1 MPTIDPGRY
10 EMIKVSVA
18 DGIATLTLS
27 NPARRNAVNRAMHG
41 ELERIWDDIDA
52 DDDIRVAILTGDG
65 GTFCAGTDLGGQA
78 RLNNEG
84 RRGRPRTRPARRI
97 FWNMLDCEKPLIA
110 KVRGYAYGLGAN
122 LALACD
128 LVYAAE
134 DSRFCDSHVKVG
146 IAPGDGGAA
155 LWPLLVGFHRAK
167 ELILTGEPIDGRRA
181 AEIGLI
187 NYALPDAELDA
198 AVDAMARK
206 LACGAPLAISY
217 GKLAVNT
224 MLKQLMAGAF
234 ETSLAY
240 DQLTLYTADHREGAN
255 AFLEKRKPRFT
266 GS

>member
-1 MPTIDPGRY
+1 MPTIDSGRY
-10 EMIKVSVA
+10 ESIKIVVA

-27 NPARRNAVNRAMHG
+27 NPARRNAVTRAMHT
-41 ELERIWDDIDA
+41 ELERVWDDVDA

-65 GTFCAGTDLGGQA
+65 GTFCAGTDLGGQQKQ
-78 RLNNEG
+78 NNEG

-97 FWNMLDCEKPLIA
+97 FWNMIDCEKPIIA
-110 KVRGYAYGLGAN
+110 KVRGYAYGLGVN

-128 LVYAAE
+128 LVYAA
-134 DSRFCDSHVKVG
+134 DTARFCDSHVKMG

-155 LWPLLVGFHRAK
+155 LWPLLIGFHRAK
-167 ELILTGEPIDGRRA
+167 EWIMTGEPIEGRRA
-181 AEIGLI
+181 ADMGLI
-187 NYALPDAELDA
+187 NYAFPDAELDA

-206 LACGAPLAISY
+206 LADGAPLAISY
-217 GKLAVNT
+217 AKLSVNT

-255 AFLEKRKPRFT
+255 AFMEKRKPRFT
-266 GS
+266 GG